1 MTVLFYICPTMQ
13 RRILLD
19 NTRFGITI
27 SRLCRQLIENHN
39 DFSDSVIIG
48 LQPRGVFVAR
58 RVSEELATLFPGKK
72 IMCGDL
78 DVTFH
83 RDDFRRREIVIP
95 SATKIDFQIE
105 NKNVILV
112 DDVLYTGRT
121 IRAGMDAMIDYG
133 RPKKVELLVL
143 VDRRYSRHLPIAPDY
158 IGISVDT
165 ITSEKVIVN
174 WKETEGVDEILL
186 ENRGTNY

>member
-1 MTVLFYICPTMQ
+1 MTVLFYICQAMQ
-13 RRILLD
+13 RRVLLD

-58 RVSEELATLFPGKK
+58 RVSEELAILFPGKK

-105 NKNVILV
+105 DKNVILV

-186 ENRGTNY
+186 ENKITNY

>member
-1 MTVLFYICPTMQ
+1 MQ
-13 RRILLD
+13 RRLILD
-19 NTRFGITI
+19 STRFGITI

-39 DFSDSVIIG
+39 DFSNSVIIG

-58 RVSEELATLFPGKK
+58 RISEELGMLFPGKK
-72 IMCGDL
+72 IMYGDL

-95 SATKIDFQIE
+95 ASTRIDFPIE
-105 NKNVILV
+105 DKNVILV

-133 RPKKVELLVL
+133 RPGKVELLVL

-174 WKETEGVDEILL
+174 WKETEGKDEIYL
-186 ENRGTNY
+186 EDKI

>member
-1 MTVLFYICPTMQ
+1 MQ
-13 RRILLD
+13 RRLLLD
-19 NTRFGITI
+19 DTRFGITI
-27 SRLCRQLIENHN
+27 SRLCHQLIENHN
-39 DFSDSVIIG
+39 DFSNTVIIG

-58 RVSEELATLFPGKK
+58 RIQAELMNLFPGKK

-83 RDDFRRREIVIP
+83 RDDFRKRELVIP
-95 SATKIDFQIE
+95 SATKIDFVIE
-105 NKNVILV
+105 DKNVILV

-143 VDRRYSRHLPIAPDY
+143 VDRRYSRHVPIAPDY

-174 WKETEGVDEILL
+174 WRETEGRDEIML
-186 ENRGTNY
+186 EVKE

>member
-1 MTVLFYICPTMQ
+1 MA
-13 RRILLD
+13 
-19 NTRFGITI
+19 I
-27 SRLCRQLIENHN
+27 SLEVRWK
-39 DFSDSVIIG
+39 
-48 LQPRGVFVAR
+48 RGK
-58 RVSEELATLFPGKK
+58 E
-72 IMCGDL
+72 D
-78 DVTFH
+78 
-83 RDDFRRREIVIP
+83 
-95 SATKIDFQIE
+95 
-105 NKNVILV
+105 KNVILV

-186 ENRGTNY
+186 VNRGTNY

>member
-1 MTVLFYICPTMQ
+1 MQ
-13 RRILLD
+13 RRFLLD
-19 NTRFGITI
+19 STQFSITI
-27 SRLCRQLIENHN
+27 RRLCQQLVENHN
-39 DFSDSVIIG
+39 DFSNSVMIG
-48 LQPRGVFVAR
+48 LQPRGVLVAR
-58 RVSEELATLFPGKK
+58 RIQQELQQIFPGKK

-95 SATKIDFQIE
+95 SATKIDFVIE
-105 NKNVILV
+105 DKNVILV

-121 IRAGMDAMIDYG
+121 IRAGMDAMLDYG
-133 RPKKVELLVL
+133 RPRKVELLTL

-165 ITSEKVIVN
+165 ITSEKVIVK
-174 WKETEGVDEILL
+174 WKETEGVDEIIL
-186 ENRGTNY
+186 EKRI

>member
-1 MTVLFYICPTMQ
+1 MQ

-19 NTRFGITI
+19 PTRFSITI
-27 SRLCRQLIENHN
+27 SRLCRQLVENHN
-39 DFSDSVIIG
+39 DFSESVIIG

-58 RVSEELATLFPGKK
+58 RIQAELQLLFPGKK

-95 SATKIDFQIE
+95 SATKIDFVIE
-105 NKNVILV
+105 DKNVILV

-133 RPKKVELLVL
+133 RPKKVELLTL

-165 ITSEKVIVN
+165 ITSEKVIVH
-174 WKETEGVDEILL
+174 WKETDGKDEIML
-186 ENRGTNY
+186 EVRE

>member
-1 MTVLFYICPTMQ
+1 MQ
-13 RRILLD
+13 RRLLLD
-19 NTRFGITI
+19 NTQFSITI
-27 SRLCRQLIENHN
+27 SRLCHQLIENHD
-39 DFSDSVIIG
+39 DFSESVIIG

-58 RVSEELATLFPGKK
+58 RIRNELANLFPGKE
-72 IMCGDL
+72 IMCGSL

-95 SATKIDFQIE
+95 SETKIDFLIE
-105 NKNVILV
+105 DKKVILV

-121 IRAGMDAMIDYG
+121 IRAGMDAMLDYG
-133 RPKKVELLVL
+133 RPKKVELLTL

-165 ITSEKVIVN
+165 ITSEKVIVY
-174 WKETEGVDEILL
+174 WKETDGVDEIQL
-186 ENRGTNY
+186 EIRTNNTNVE

>member
-1 MTVLFYICPTMQ
+1 MQ
-13 RRILLD
+13 RRLLSD
-19 NTRFGITI
+19 DTQFSITI
-27 SRLCRQLIENHN
+27 SRLCHQLIENHN

-58 RVSEELATLFPGKK
+58 RILRELQHLFPGKK

-83 RDDFRRREIVIP
+83 RDDFRRREIIIP
-95 SATKIDFQIE
+95 SATAINFAIE
-105 NKNVILV
+105 DKNVILV

-121 IRAGMDAMIDYG
+121 IRAGMDALLDYG
-133 RPKKVELLVL
+133 RPRKVELLTL

-165 ITSEKVIVN
+165 ITSDKVIVS
-174 WKETEGVDEILL
+174 WKETEGKDEIQL
-186 ENRGTNY
+186 EVRD

>member
-1 MTVLFYICPTMQ
+1 MQ

-19 NTRFGITI
+19 NAHFGITI
-27 SRLCRQLIENHN
+27 NRLCHQLIENHN
-39 DFSDSVIIG
+39 DFSHSVIIG
-48 LQPRGVFVAR
+48 LQPRGVLVAHR
-58 RVSEELATLFPGKK
+58 IHDVLCKLFPAKK
-72 IMCGDL
+72 IACGDL

-95 SATKIDFQIE
+95 SETKIDFVIE
-105 NKNVILV
+105 DKNVILV

-121 IRAGMDAMIDYG
+121 IRAGMDALLDFG
-133 RPKKVELLVL
+133 RPKKVELLTL

-165 ITSEKVIVN
+165 ITSEKVFVH
-174 WKETEGVDEILL
+174 WKEIDGNDEVIL
-186 ENRGTNY
+186 EIRN